1 MTPAAYAQNCHPAD
15 LRRDRKAVTGNA
27 MPHALTS
34 GNTSNGTRHDMTE
47 AATLWDSS
55 RAPKPEHRYQTCDDE
70 RCDRFPCRV
79 YREGY
84 EAGHAAGTASG
95 YAAGRADGYAEGYG
109 DGQADAAE

>member
-1 MTPAAYAQNCHPAD
+1 MTPARDARKCYRPD
-15 LRRDRKAVTGNA
+15 LHQHLAPVTAVTGL
-27 MPHALTS
+27 PVLSS

-84 EAGHAAGTASG
+84 EAGHAAGSASG
-95 YAAGRADGYAEGYG
+95 YAAGRADGYAEGYA
-109 DGQADAAE
+109 DGRADAE

>member
-47 AATLWDSS
+47 AATRWDSS

-84 EAGHAAGTASG
+84 EAGHAAGSASG
-95 YAAGRADGYAEGYG
+95 YAAGRADGYAEGYA
-109 DGQADAAE
+109 DGRADAE

>member
-84 EAGHAAGTASG
+84 EAGHAAGSASG
-95 YAAGRADGYAEGYG
+95 YAAGRADGYAEGYA
-109 DGQADAAE
+109 DGRADAE